1 MMLLSLLSAALF
13 AGCAIAIGQK
23 PTINFNGTGT
33 LLGSSSSAVQIMVEQ
48 DDWPA
53 VLRVCD
59 DVAMDFGR
67 VTGLNGTV
75 TLLMDG
81 TAPSLNSS
89 MIYNITGRSTYQM
102 RQASYGN
109 KGGVIIA
116 GTLGN
121 STIIDQLIQEGK
133 IDVSAIAGTWEAY
146 VSVMVSNPMP
156 GVAHAMVIAGSN
168 RRGTV
173 YGLYSVSE
181 QIGVSPWYYF
191 ADSPPQN
198 HSMIYATN
206 TTVVQKSPSVKYRGF
221 FINDEAPA
229 LTGYIMAKFP
239 PSPWGP
245 GFNAD
250 FYKSVFELLLRLR
263 ANYLWPAQWNSM
275 FDVDDPRSQPLADE
289 YGIVMGTSHTEPMMR
304 ATKEWNVF
312 GHGPWQWNT
321 NVSALLLTH
330 VPRSNHA
337 NYGSQNQSIY
347 PFFVEGAER
356 SKPYEGVLTM
366 GMRGSGDTALGSGI
380 ETTLLESVVSA
391 QTQILDNIWGNA
403 SVQNPDIVPQMWC
416 LYKEVQGYYQ
426 AGMRVPDYI
435 TLLWT
440 DDNFGNIRR
449 LPLTNETDR
458 VGGAGVYY
466 HFDYVGDPRDYKWIN
481 TVQLQKTWEQ
491 MNLAYERDATKIW
504 VVNVGDLKPLE
515 LPISHFFDLAY
526 DMDLYDETSVPY
538 WLEQWAA
545 REFGSAI
552 ASHTAALMNIYSVAA
567 GRRKYELVDPTTYS
581 LINYDEANRVLAEWQ
596 LMQSAAQSIYDSLP
610 LATQPAF
617 FEMVY
622 HPVTAGYTY
631 YDIMIS
637 VAKNNL
643 YAMQGRNSANTLAQH
658 AQDQFARDH
667 QLSIHYNTLLNGKW
681 AHMMDQTHIGYQY
694 WQQPMRQALPGLQY
708 VASLERDL
716 AGDMGVTIQ
725 HTNASVPGDDMYHA
739 LSSNTLTFTPFDP
752 YGVSSQWIDIFSMGT
767 KPFSWKISANA
778 SFVSFSQ
785 TSGQLSPNGTT
796 DARVW
801 AIVDW
806 TKCPKGSGMVM
817 INVTASEAQPT
828 MYDQQTLYGTQY
840 SMPQLMLPYNYT
852 SLPSNF
858 TNGFVESDGH
868 LSIELEHWSSNTSTT
883 TLNTTG
889 VTYHVLPGLSRT
901 LSGVTLF
908 PVTADSQTISTGPV
922 LTYNLYTFTPTT
934 ASNVANITIVT
945 TTSLNTNPSRPLKY
959 AIQFDDLPPQTIQ
972 YIFDQPGGANPTGW
986 LTAVANS
993 AWTSTTNFTYSG
1005 PGEHR
1010 LKVWALEPGMVLN
1023 TAWVNLGGMRPSYL
1037 GPPESYRVE

>member
-1 MMLLSLLSAALF
+1 MRLPTFTATALF
-13 AGCAIAIGQK
+13 AASVAAIGQK
-23 PTINFNGTGT
+23 STVNFNGTGM
-33 LLGSSSSAVQIMVEQ
+33 LLGSSNAAVQIMVEQ

-67 VTGLNGTV
+67 VTGVNGTV
-75 TLLMDG
+75 SLINNG

-89 MIYNITGRSTYQM
+89 MIYNTTGRTSHQM
-102 RQASYGN
+102 GQASYGS
-109 KGGVIIA
+109 KGGVMIA
-116 GTLGN
+116 GTIGN
-121 STIIDQLIQEGK
+121 SSIIDCLIQEGK
-133 IDVSAIAGTWEAY
+133 IDVSAVSGTWEAY
-146 VSVMVSNPMP
+146 VSVMVANPIP
-156 GVAHAMVIAGSN
+156 GVAQAMVIAGSN
-168 RRGTV
+168 RRGTI

-191 ADSPPQN
+191 ADSPPQK
-198 HSMIYATN
+198 HDKVYATN
-206 TTVVQKSPSVKYRGF
+206 TTAVQKSPSVKYRGF
-221 FINDEAPA
+221 FLNDEAPA

-250 FYKSVFELLLRLR
+250 FYKTVFELLLRLR

-275 FDVDDPRSQPLADE
+275 FDVDDARSQPLADE

-312 GHGPWQWNT
+312 GKGAWQWNT
-321 NVSALLLTH
+321 N
-330 VPRSNHA
+330 
-337 NYGSQNQSIY
+337 NQSIY
-347 PFFVEGAER
+347 PFFVEGVQR

-380 ETTLLESVVSA
+380 ETALLESVVAA
-391 QTQILDNIWGNA
+391 QTEILDNLWGNV
-403 SVQNPDIVPQMWC
+403 SVQDPNIVPQMWC

-491 MNLAYERDATKIW
+491 MHLAYERDARTIW

-515 LPISHFFDLAY
+515 LPISHFFDIAY
-526 DMDLYDETSVPY
+526 DMEAYDEASVPT
-538 WLEQWAA
+538 WLESWAA
-545 REFGSAI
+545 REFGQSVA
-552 ASHTAALMNIYSVAA
+552 AQTGALMNNYSIAA
-567 GRRKYELVDPTTYS
+567 GRRKFELVDPTTYS
-581 LINYDEANRVLAEWQ
+581 QIDYSEADRVLAEWQ
-596 LMQSAAQSIYDSLP
+596 AMQSVAQSIYDSLP
-610 LATQPAF
+610 AAIQPAF

-622 HPVTAGYTY
+622 HAVTAATTY
-631 YDIMIS
+631 YDIMIT

-643 YAMQGRNSANTLAQH
+643 YASQGRNSANALAQH
-658 AQDQFARDH
+658 ALDQFAHDH
-667 QLSIHYNTLLNGKW
+667 QLSVQYNSLLGGKW

-694 WQQPMRQALPGLQY
+694 WQQPMRQALPGLQW
-708 VASLERDL
+708 VANLERDL
-716 AGDMGVTIQ
+716 AGDMGVSIQ
-725 HTNASVPGDDMYHA
+725 NSNATVPGDDMYHT
-739 LSSNTLTFTPFDP
+739 LSSEVLTFTNFDP
-752 YGVSSQWIDIFSMGT
+752 YGVSSQYIDIFNMGT
-767 KPFSWKISANA
+767 KPFSWKLSANA

-785 TSGQLSPNGTT
+785 ASGQLSTNGST
-796 DARVW
+796 DARVY
-801 AIVDW
+801 ATVDW
-806 TKCPKGSGMVM
+806 SKCPPGSGMVL
-817 INVTASEAQPT
+817 INITASEAQST

-840 SMPQLMLPYNYT
+840 SMPQLMLPYNHT
-852 SLPSNF
+852 VLPSNF

-868 LSIELEHWSSNTSTT
+868 ITIELEHWSSKTSANASA
-883 TLNTTG
+883 LDYK
-889 VTYHVLPGLSRT
+889 VIPGLSRT

-908 PVTADSQTISTGPV
+908 PVTAASQSTSSGPM
-922 LTYNLYTFTPTT
+922 LEYDLYTFSP
-934 ASNVANITIVT
+934 SVAAGVLNITIAT
-945 TTSLNTNPSRPLKY
+945 TTSLNTIPDRPLKY
-959 AIQFDDLPPQTIQ
+959 AIQLDNQTPKTVQ
-972 YIFDQPGGANPTGW
+972 YIIDQPAGANPTGW

-993 AWTSTTNFTYSG
+993 AWTSTSNFTYSG
-1005 PGEHR
+1005 PGAHK
-1010 LKVWALEPGMVLN
+1010 LKIWALEPGLVLN
-1023 TAWVNLGGMRPSYL
+1023 TAWVNLGGIRPSYL
-1037 GPPESYRVE
+1037 GPPESYRVV